1 MGFETEWILVGG
13 NVIALV
19 WGASRV
25 STTVTRL
32 DKTLDKLAD
41 AVATETETNAVQNER
56 LSSHE
61 KRLDVLERYG
71 VTRP

>member
-1 MGFETEWILVGG
+1 MGFDVEWILVAG
-13 NVIALV
+13 NVMALV
-19 WGASRV
+19 WGAARV
-25 STTVTRL
+25 STTVARL

>member
-1 MGFETEWILVGG
+1 MGFDIEWILVAG
-13 NVIALV
+13 NVMALV

-25 STTVTRL
+25 STTVARL

-71 VTRP
+71 VTRS